1 MADSSKLTISDIQSN
16 SPNPAN
22 DLNEFQAMEFVNWSG
37 ISGPSGH
44 YDSSPVHVWF
54 LGELAIIRKK
64 KKITQ
69 NVLLA
74 RFIEIVIQPSVP
86 CVKKDMHRQL
96 AVLTRF
102 LIYDHSMCVCVFSAS
117 MDCKHDPGDSG
128 TQDVSVHF
136 PQSSLGANGSP
147 ADMHCP
153 IISRR
158 LPARRFEV
166 WRSQRFGQWTD
177 HHEL

>member
-22 DLNEFQAMEFVNWSG
+22 DLSKFQAMEFVNWSG
-37 ISGPSGH
+37 ISRPSGH
-44 YDSSPVHVWF
+44 YDSSPVHVCF
-54 LGELAIIRKK
+54 LGKLAIIRKKK

-117 MDCKHDPGDSG
+117 MDCNHAHAPLAKRA
-128 TQDVSVHF
+128 VSVRFHRG
-136 PQSSLGANGSP
+136 SL
-147 ADMHCP
+147 
-153 IISRR
+153 
-158 LPARRFEV
+158 
-166 WRSQRFGQWTD
+166 
-177 HHEL
+177 